1 MDVKISSGSNI
12 MFNTEH
18 GKPCDKKKWLRS
30 TKYGRDILQIETLS
44 DWLQDQMT
52 TYEKLGYSSVDGSI
66 LIEALNIKTTHL
78 WWRGPF
84 MKSSLPVTCAVEIKH
99 KPQILDLLL
108 WKRSLS
114 CLSKRSEVDDEAA
127 NSPGADRRKDIKIR
141 SLVETKCNSLFL
153 ILRCNE

>member
-1 MDVKISSGSNI
+1 
-12 MFNTEH
+12 
-18 GKPCDKKKWLRS
+18 
-30 TKYGRDILQIETLS
+30 
-44 DWLQDQMT
+44 
-52 TYEKLGYSSVDGSI
+52 
-66 LIEALNIKTTHL
+66 
-78 WWRGPF
+78 

-99 KPQILDLLL
+99 KPQMDLLL